1 MDINGYLKDYLNK
14 DGHIKNKNLKELI
27 TQLESTISTKLQGKK
42 INRRDNI
49 KKILHDSLIELGWSR
64 EQISKLSKPKSIG
77 KGQDSRGVSPSFKYY
92 KNKTEQPKT
101 NTKPYQGGSPGLG
114 KRNS

>member
-14 DGHIKNKNLKELI
+14 DGHIKNKNLEELI
-27 TQLESTISTKLQGKK
+27 TQLESIISTKLQDMK

-49 KKILHDSLIELGWSR
+49 KKILHDSLMELGWSR

-77 KGQDSRGVSPSFKYY
+77 KGQDTRRVSPSFKYY

-101 NTKPYQGGSPGLG
+101 YTKPYQGGSPGLG
-114 KRNS
+114 KGKS